1 MPTVSRRLAIDS
13 WWRCWPTAYADLL
26 QEIRMKKIYEKPL
39 LARGARLSD
48 VTATVPSS
56 IVKAP

>member
-1 MPTVSRRLAIDS
+1 
-13 WWRCWPTAYADLL
+13 
-26 QEIRMKKIYEKPL
+26 MKKIYEKPL
-39 LARGARLSD
+39 LVRGGRLSD